1 MVVVRCNEGD
11 EDLGELVV
19 VEVDNVGVGR
29 NLSSRS
35 GTNPRVIGGRRL
47 DSCFL
52 DRVVDDDDFDPGG
65 EVTAEVE
72 AEDLD
77 DSPNLG

>member
-11 EDLGELVV
+11 DDLGDLVV
-19 VEVDNVGVGR
+19 VEVVNVVVGVGR
-29 NLSSRS
+29 NRSSRS
-35 GTNPRVIGGRRL
+35 VKNPRVIGGRRL

-52 DRVVDDDDFDPGG
+52 DRVGLDPEG
-65 EVTAEVE
+65 EVTAEDE
-72 AEDLD
+72 ADDLD